1 MKGNVAKLI
10 VAGLVVA
17 AILGGDLMMALAP

>member
-1 MKGNVAKLI
+1 MKSNIAKLV

-17 AILGGDLMMALAP
+17 AILGGDLMMAFAP